1 MRRLLGDLDAQ
12 PPGAAGRTGFVLCLA
27 ALAWWEGRGG
37 IEPPELGG
45 AQMRNAQEGN
55 QVLKITHW
63 AELQEQVHGRAPTN
77 ELFYLT
83 LVKDKDVFFDTHP
96 QK

>member
-1 MRRLLGDLDAQ
+1 MHRLLGDLDAR
-12 PPGAAGRTGFVLCLA
+12 PPGGAAGVGFSLCLA
-27 ALAWWEGRGG
+27 SLAWWEGRGG
-37 IEPPELGG
+37 TEPPELGG
-45 AQMRNAQEGN
+45 AQMQNAQEGN

-63 AELQEQVHGRAPTN
+63 AELQEQVHCRAPTN
-77 ELFYLT
+77 ELFSLT